1 MYNCKIEILI
11 RNFMEG
17 RCLVMR
23 VISGVA
29 RGVSLFSPRDDK
41 TRPTSDFV
49 KENLFNI
56 IRDDVRGA
64 RCLDLFAGSGA
75 IGIEALSRGA
85 TAVTFVDISQKCV
98 DLVRRNLEK
107 TRLRADA
114 VIKGDVL
121 LVLKKLEGQKFGIIF
136 LDPPYFADFAPFV
149 VKVLKEICDR
159 DILED
164 SGYIILEMSRE
175 IDSPRIDGLEVFDE
189 REYSSTRLVFMEKAR
204 GDSI

>member
-1 MYNCKIEILI
+1 
-11 RNFMEG
+11 
-17 RCLVMR
+17 MR
-23 VISGVA
+23 VISGAA
-29 RGVSLFSPRDDK
+29 RGVGLFSPKGDK

-56 IRDDVRGA
+56 IRDDVGGA
-64 RCLDLFAGSGA
+64 RFLDLFAGSGA

-85 TAVTFVDISQKCV
+85 ASAVFVDVSQKCV

-107 TRLRADA
+107 TRLKDVATVIKADA
-114 VIKGDVL
+114 L
-121 LVLKKLEGQKFGIIF
+121 LAPKKLAGQKFDLIY

-149 VKVLKEICDR
+149 VKVLQEICDK

-175 IDSPRIDGLEVFDE
+175 VATPQVAGLKVFRDKG
-189 REYSSTRLVFMEKAR
+189 YSGTRLVFMEKL
-204 GDSI
+204 D

>member
-1 MYNCKIEILI
+1 
-11 RNFMEG
+11 
-17 RCLVMR
+17 MR

-29 RGVSLFSPRDDK
+29 KGVSLFSPQGTK

-85 TAVTFVDISQKCV
+85 EAVTFVDVSQKCV

-107 TRLRADA
+107 ARLKEAAIVLKSDA
-114 VIKGDVL
+114 L
-121 LVLKKLEGQKFGIIF
+121 LAVKKLEGQKFDIIF
-136 LDPPYFADFAPFV
+136 LDPPYFADFAPFA
-149 VKVLKEICDR
+149 VKVLNEICSR

-164 SGYIILEMSRE
+164 SGYIILEMSKE
-175 IDSPRIDGLEVFDE
+175 ITPPKIVGLEIFDE
-189 REYSSTRLVFMEKAR
+189 REYSGARLIFMEKVKE
-204 GDSI
+204 GIV